1 MPKTE
6 DKRTILILAAN
17 PRDTDAL
24 RLGEEVRE
32 IQECLKLARQRNDFE
47 VKSVHAV
54 RIKDLRRALLDHE
67 PTIVHFSGHGEG
79 ADGLLLEDAVGKAQ
93 YVSSASLAGLFELF
107 PDVECVL
114 LNACYSMAQA
124 DAIVQHVGHVVG
136 MRWAIGDGAAKQFS
150 MGFYDGLGSGRDYA
164 EAFKFGV
171 NGIDLEGLPEA
182 ATPVLRV
189 QDPDGSVTTPHEEDA
204 GRDMASPCP
213 AEAGAAAE
221 PAATEDS
228 PAIYLETPE
237 GQVPLSSPFYVE
249 RPPIE
254 KDCFEEIRKPGALIR
269 VKAPRQM
276 GKTSL
281 MSRILAEAQRQEPVC
296 RAVSLSFQEADGEVF
311 AKLDL
316 FLQWF
321 CASIADALGLE
332 DELERRWKGVVGSKQ
347 KCSKYFQNYLLPA
360 VEGSLVLGLD
370 EVDQVFNYDAVATD
384 FFGLLRAWHERAKN
398 EPLWQRLKLVIV
410 HSKEVYVP
418 LEINQSPFNV
428 GLPVE
433 LPELTLAQVQDL
445 AERHGLA
452 LETEAK
458 QLMGMI
464 GGHPYLVRV
473 ALYQLA
479 RGRTTLA
486 ELVTQAPTEAGP
498 FSDHLRRHLL
508 NLEEH
513 DELLGAMQ
521 QLLKSKVPVQI
532 GSAEMFKLRSM
543 GLVKLEGNAAEPLCD
558 LYRQYFGCR
567 WGMGA

>member
-1 MPKTE
+1 MSTK
-6 DKRTILILAAN
+6 TILFLAAN
-17 PRDTDAL
+17 PKDTTPL
-24 RLGEEVRE
+24 RLDEEMRE
-32 IQECLKLARQRNDFE
+32 IRESLKRSKQREHFKVE
-47 VKSVHAV
+47 SAHAL
-54 RIKDLRRALLDHE
+54 RIKDLRRALMDYE
-67 PTIVHFSGHGEG
+67 PAIVHFSGHGAG
-79 ADGLLLEDAVGKAQ
+79 ADGLALEDAVGNSQ
-93 YVSSASLAGLFELF
+93 LVSGASLAGLFELF
-107 PDVECVL
+107 SDVECVV

-124 DAIVQHVGHVVG
+124 DAIAAHVGHVVG

-150 MGFYDGLGSGRDYA
+150 MGFYDGLGNGRDYA

-171 NGIDLEGLPEA
+171 NGIDLEGIPEA
-182 ATPVLRV
+182 ATPVLRL
-189 QDPDGSVTTPHEEDA
+189 QDSDISVTTASEDVDR
-204 GRDMASPCP
+204 GMASPCP
-213 AEAGAAAE
+213 AEVDA
-221 PAATEDS
+221 AATEPVATEDP
-228 PAIYLETPE
+228 PALYLETPE
-237 GQVPLSSPFYVE
+237 GQVPLSSPFYME

-281 MSRILAEAQRQEPVC
+281 MSRILAEAQRQEPGC

-332 DELERRWKGVVGSKQ
+332 DELESRWKGVVGSKQ
-347 KCSKYFQNYLLPA
+347 KCSKYFQKYLLPA
-360 VEGSLVLGLD
+360 IDGSLVLGLD

-433 LPELTLAQVQDL
+433 LPELTLLQVKDL

-452 LETEAK
+452 LGAEAEK
-458 QLMGMI
+458 LMGMI

-473 ALYQLA
+473 ALHQLA

-486 ELVTQAPTEAGP
+486 ELVEVAPTEAGP

-513 DELLGAMQ
+513 EELLGAMQ
-521 QLLKSKVPVQI
+521 QLLKSQVPVQI
-532 GSAEMFKLRSM
+532 GSAEIFKLRSM
-543 GLVKLEGNAAEPLCD
+543 GLVKLDGNAAEPLCD